1 MYGDRVHRAVLA
13 AGETESGCTVH
24 LVSDRYDEGRI
35 LGQRRVPV
43 LPGDD
48 EHALA
53 DRVFA
58 AECELYPRM
67 LADLARDLR

>member
-1 MYGDRVHRAVLA
+1 M
-13 AGETESGCTVH
+13 
-24 LVSDRYDEGRI
+24 
-35 LGQRRVPV
+35 

-58 AECELYPRM
+58 AECELYPRVI
-67 LADLARDLR
+67 AELARGLRAGGG